1 MKINLLKKRKKSLRN
16 YWIRIK
22 KFILITLSFLILN
35 FAFDNTS
42 NANEL
47 EKARQQIDSL
57 MLDLFDYVKANKNSN
72 KGNKDKS
79 IILIKKYLNLDF
91 MARATSGKYWKKA
104 SEEHKKQYKD
114 FLISKII
121 DSVDLHLKA
130 LENISFEHTTSQ
142 KRGKKLIYVNGQI
155 KNKRNRVV
163 KMKWKLFAK
172 DYSLLDL
179 EVEKISLIQSQ
190 KSETLSLLK
199 KHKGDF
205 SKLFEEISKSKRK

>member
-1 MKINLLKKRKKSLRN
+1 MKN
-16 YWIRIK
+16 YWNRIK

-35 FAFDNTS
+35 FAFDNAS

-72 KGNKDKS
+72 RGNKDKS

-142 KRGKKLIYVNGQI
+142 KK
-155 KNKRNRVV
+155 
-163 KMKWKLFAK
+163 A
-172 DYSLLDL
+172 
-179 EVEKISLIQSQ
+179 
-190 KSETLSLLK
+190 
-199 KHKGDF
+199 
-205 SKLFEEISKSKRK
+205 